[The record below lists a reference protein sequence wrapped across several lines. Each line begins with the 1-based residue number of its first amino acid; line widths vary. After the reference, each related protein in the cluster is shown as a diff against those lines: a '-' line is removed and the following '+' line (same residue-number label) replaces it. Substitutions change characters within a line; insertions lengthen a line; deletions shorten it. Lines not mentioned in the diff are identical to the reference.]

1 MIQVNALSSK
11 QLQIEDLG
19 LIPYHQ
25 SWLYQKQLLQQRLN
39 NANLTDILLIA
50 EHNPVYTLGT
60 GATLDNLKFDIKTFT
75 GELYRIERGGEVT
88 YHCPGQIVAYPIL
101 NLRHHQQD
109 LHWYLRNLEQVM
121 INLLAIYGVEGKR
134 IEGLTGVWIGDKKV
148 GALGIKVKR
157 WITMHGF
164 SFNVNCDLAGFK
176 EIIPC
181 GIKDKGVT
189 KLSHFV
195 ENVDMT
201 EVKNNLSKAFR
212 EVFIYE

>member
-1 MIQVNALSSK
+1 MIQVNASSSK

-19 LIPYHQ
+19 LIPYNRA
-25 SWLYQKQLLQQRLN
+25 WLYQKQLLQQRLN
-39 NANLTDILLIA
+39 NANLTDILVIA

-60 GATLDNLKFDIKTFT
+60 GATLDNLKFDPKTFT

-134 IEGLTGVWIGDKKV
+134 IEGLTGVWIGDEKV